1 VENAAAYTIYLF
13 FIVLAL
19 LNISLILLH
28 YDENYKD
35 KLNLSMVGGLNSKFP
50 ITPVLALFV
59 NISMLIFSYKFKI
72 TKILK

>member
-1 VENAAAYTIYLF
+1 VENAVAYTSYLF
-13 FIVLAL
+13 FIVLTL